1 EAKVGTRGGTISA
14 AALAALSRH
23 PWPGNVRELRR
34 VVERAVL
41 LSEGA
46 PIAPEHL
53 VFDAMPTATASAPP
67 GRDPVAALKAEV
79 MDRQKERIRRALEQA
94 GGNQARAAELLG
106 VSRRT
111 LINWLDA
118 HGMPRPRKGKP

>member
-1 EAKVGTRGGTISA
+1 MPA
-14 AALAALSRH
+14 AAAA
-23 PWPGNVRELRR
+23 P
-34 VVERAVL
+34 
-41 LSEGA
+41 
-46 PIAPEHL
+46 
-53 VFDAMPTATASAPP
+53 ASAQ
-67 GRDPVAALKAEV
+67 DPVAALKAEV
-79 MDRQKERIRRALEQA
+79 MDRQKERLRHALEQA